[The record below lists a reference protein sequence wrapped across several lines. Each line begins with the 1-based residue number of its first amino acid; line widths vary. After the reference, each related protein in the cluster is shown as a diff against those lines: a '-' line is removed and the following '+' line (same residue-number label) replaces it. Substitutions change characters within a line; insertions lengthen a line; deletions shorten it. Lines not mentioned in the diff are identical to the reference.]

1 MLLPKLGG
9 FWLLPPRD
17 FPHQMRVTLWITTA
31 IHLDTPIRMPGTKML
46 SSYINCPFKP
56 DGQPANVQI
65 GEPEP
70 RNILTAMAENESVV
84 KKETDPERKAIAL
97 ASLFHLVGDIHQPLH
112 T

>member
-1 MLLPKLGG
+1 
-9 FWLLPPRD
+9 
-17 FPHQMRVTLWITTA
+17 
-31 IHLDTPIRMPGTKML
+31 MPGTKML

-65 GEPEP
+65 REPEP
-70 RNILTAMAENESVV
+70 RNIPTAMAENESVV

-112 T
+112 TSQPIQCRISQGG